1 LGAHLARDR
10 KPAQTIVAD
19 ESDDYRTALHLFL
32 TSRDEMRC
40 YGAITIAV
48 TAPRR

>member
-1 LGAHLARDR
+1 
-10 KPAQTIVAD
+10 V
-19 ESDDYRTALHLFL
+19 LHLFL